1 MCMRRRLVNVRV
13 LMRKVCRLALW
24 VWMLMVRVMF
34 VHMLVIERRMGMSVV
49 VPFGEMQPHT
59 GPHQDAGER

>member
-13 LMRKVCRLALW
+13 LMRNVCRLSLW

-49 VPFGEMQPHT
+49 VSFGEMQPHAYA
-59 GPHQDAGER
+59 HQNAGER

>member
-1 MCMRRRLVNVRV
+1 
-13 LMRKVCRLALW
+13 
-24 VWMLMVRVMF
+24 MVRVMF
-34 VHMLVIERRMGMSVV
+34 VDMLVIERRIGMSVV